1 MSRAFKI
8 KAVVLAAFAVA
19 SVVLMGVILSSMQ
32 DKLSV
37 DDCTSDIRYEMEN
50 LPGLLAAAGEETAQN
65 TETFDAV
72 YQSKAESV
80 AFMANN
86 NVGFAATDAKMAEY
100 RDLLGVGNVMVVD
113 RAGTVVARAQD
124 TRADFS
130 YERYNQLRTV
140 FDTGEPSE
148 AVEVE
153 FDDGATRLRYYAARI
168 DDSLMV
174 VIEQDPAELYQLV
187 EETGSLDSVL
197 GNVSVGQ
204 GGYVFAVSSRDY
216 LVAYH
221 PDEALVGA
229 DALDLGID
237 VADLEDGAFSWMTV
251 NGESLYCGVSKIDD
265 TYYLSV
271 VPESELASSR
281 NLTVG
286 VILFVFFSVL
296 AVVILYGLFVM
307 REDEKRGH
315 NPEDYANLGP
325 VRFNKPVGRKA
336 IVLSFVGFLAVLVA
350 TFYMQTLFSL
360 STVSVNAQERAATIE
375 EGMARTNE
383 QAAALTEQYNERYL
397 SKAEVAS
404 YVLDRNAELKD
415 KDKLQELAD
424 VLQVQY
430 LYVFDGEGVL
440 ESTNSS
446 YTNFV
451 LSEDPAEQSY
461 EFRKLLQGVDF
472 VIQEPQPDEVSGD
485 LRQYIGVTLHDAQ
498 GNADGFVQL
507 GIRPQ
512 RLATLLESVQ
522 IDSILDGVKIGAE
535 GFAFAVD
542 KTAGTFAYHPN
553 AELVGR
559 AATSYGMTD
568 AQLKNGYSD
577 YLTVDGKTYYAS
589 SFETDD
595 YYVYVAQPEGELM
608 TERVPLTVATGVSGL
623 VCQIIVFL
631 LVAFEVRPRGRAVA
645 DAAAVGGASG
655 DGEGKRVVDVTM
667 PDGRT
672 AKTESAASRWIYRSL
687 GWGDKTAEQRV
698 LTVIKVLVSIFA
710 LAVCVAVL
718 FKDAVFPPD
727 SVFAHILGGNWERGL
742 NVFAITACL
751 MIACVV
757 MVITMLVQQLLRL
770 LASVFGA
777 RGETMCRLFSSFIK
791 YVSIIGMVYYC
802 LMVIGIDTTTLLASA
817 GILSIAISFGAKDL
831 VGDLISGL
839 FIIFEGDFRVG
850 DIIQVGGRTGTV
862 VEIGVRTTKIN
873 DGSGNIIILRN
884 SEVSDVVNMTKEL
897 SYATC
902 EVGIEYGE
910 SLERVEN
917 ILEKEFPN
925 IRRRLPAIEDGPF
938 YKGIVALAD
947 NSVNIRIVAQCLE
960 KNRGQLERDLRREM
974 KLIFDEYDISIPF
987 PQVVVNQPKEF
998 LEATLAEQMRADRFN
1013 AQQKEASRDIGNE
1026 EEDER

>member
-1 MSRAFKI
+1 
-8 KAVVLAAFAVA
+8 
-19 SVVLMGVILSSMQ
+19 
-32 DKLSV
+32 
-37 DDCTSDIRYEMEN
+37 
-50 LPGLLAAAGEETAQN
+50 
-65 TETFDAV
+65 
-72 YQSKAESV
+72 
-80 AFMANN
+80 
-86 NVGFAATDAKMAEY
+86 
-100 RDLLGVGNVMVVD
+100 
-113 RAGTVVARAQD
+113 
-124 TRADFS
+124 
-130 YERYNQLRTV
+130 
-140 FDTGEPSE
+140 
-148 AVEVE
+148 
-153 FDDGATRLRYYAARI
+153 
-168 DDSLMV
+168 
-174 VIEQDPAELYQLV
+174 
-187 EETGSLDSVL
+187 
-197 GNVSVGQ
+197 
-204 GGYVFAVSSRDY
+204 
-216 LVAYH
+216 
-221 PDEALVGA
+221 
-229 DALDLGID
+229 
-237 VADLEDGAFSWMTV
+237 
-251 NGESLYCGVSKIDD
+251 
-265 TYYLSV
+265 
-271 VPESELASSR
+271 
-281 NLTVG
+281 
-286 VILFVFFSVL
+286 
-296 AVVILYGLFVM
+296 
-307 REDEKRGH
+307 
-315 NPEDYANLGP
+315 
-325 VRFNKPVGRKA
+325 
-336 IVLSFVGFLAVLVA
+336 
-350 TFYMQTLFSL
+350 
-360 STVSVNAQERAATIE
+360 
-375 EGMARTNE
+375 MARTNE

-535 GFAFAVD
+535 GFGLRGGQD
-542 KTAGTFAYHPN
+542 GRHLRLSSERRAGGPCGH
-553 AELVGR
+553 ELRHDRR
-559 AATSYGMTD
+559 AAEERL
-568 AQLKNGYSD
+568 QRLSD
-577 YLTVDGKTYYAS
+577 VDGKTYYAS

-645 DAAAVGGASG
+645 DAAALGGTSG

-727 SVFAHILGGNWERGL
+727 SVFTHILGGNWERGL

-802 LMVIGIDTTTLLASA
+802 LMVIGIDTTTLLASR

-850 DIIQVGGRTGTV
+850 DIIQVGGARHGGGDRRAHH
-862 VEIGVRTTKIN
+862 E
-873 DGSGNIIILRN
+873 DQ
-884 SEVSDVVNMTKEL
+884 
-897 SYATC
+897 
-902 EVGIEYGE
+902 
-910 SLERVEN
+910 
-917 ILEKEFPN
+917 
-925 IRRRLPAIEDGPF
+925 RRLGQHHHPAQQRGERCGEHDQGAVVRHLRSGHRVRANRSSAWRTSWRRSSPTSAAVWPAIEDGPF

-960 KNRGQLERDLRREM
+960 KNRGQLGARPAPRDEAHLRRVRHLHPVPAGGGE
-974 KLIFDEYDISIPF
+974 P
-987 PQVVVNQPKEF
+987 
-998 LEATLAEQMRADRFN
+998 AEGVLGSDARRADAGRPLQR
-1013 AQQKEASRDIGNE
+1013 AAEGGLARHRQRGGGRALRSLRLQA
-1026 EEDER
+1026 